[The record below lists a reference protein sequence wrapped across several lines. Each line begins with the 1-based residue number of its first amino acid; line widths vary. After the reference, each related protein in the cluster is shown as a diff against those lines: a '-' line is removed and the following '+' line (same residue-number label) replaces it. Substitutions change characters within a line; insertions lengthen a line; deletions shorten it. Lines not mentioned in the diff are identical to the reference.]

1 MGKGRVSCLGADT
14 DRMVT
19 TWPGAR
25 GVSNWEVGLPST
37 VTSLRESRDLT
48 LLRLFPLRVA
58 SRKGRSVVGSATV

>member
-1 MGKGRVSCLGADT
+1 MGAGT

-48 LLRLFPLRVA
+48 LLRLLPLMWT
-58 SRKGRSVVGSATV
+58 SRKGSRVVASETI